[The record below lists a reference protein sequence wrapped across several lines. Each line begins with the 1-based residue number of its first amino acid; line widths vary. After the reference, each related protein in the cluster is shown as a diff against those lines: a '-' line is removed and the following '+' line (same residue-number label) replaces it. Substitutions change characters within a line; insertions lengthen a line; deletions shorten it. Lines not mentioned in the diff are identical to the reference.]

1 MSIQSN
7 YWSIKNYKMRIAL
20 GTKKLKL
27 EKVVKICDGLKMPF
41 SLYEAYKLP
50 CVWVSPLYIWWHN
63 NIASTALHLH
73 QNAILGVSKV
83 KKKKV
88 SDISAL
94 GVKLSF
100 S

>member
-1 MSIQSN
+1 MKHINSHVWGSAPFTFGDITTLLAQLST
-7 YWSIKNYKMRIAL
+7 S
-20 GTKKLKL
+20 T
-27 EKVVKICDGLKMPF
+27 KMPF
-41 SLYEAYKLP
+41 
-50 CVWVSPLYIWWHN
+50 
-63 NIASTALHLH
+63 
-73 QNAILGVSKV
+73 LGVSKV